1 MLSGSL
7 VLLLVTAGAALVLQG
22 TVAAIV
28 LGQPGEA
35 AALPQGLSVP
45 LLLLFGAYG
54 VLGFLLYAVLFA
66 AAGCLVSRQ
75 EDVNTIVMPM
85 TLISSVGYMIGVY
98 ASLGLLDIRA
108 GWIIALSQVPL
119 LSPFMMLGRITT
131 GEAAAW
137 EVVLSMVL
145 LAVATVGALWLAA
158 RIYAAGVLLYGQR
171 PGVRAVMRL
180 VRSGA

>member
-1 MLSGSL
+1 
-7 VLLLVTAGAALVLQG
+7 
-22 TVAAIV
+22 
-28 LGQPGEA
+28 
-35 AALPQGLSVP
+35 
-45 LLLLFGAYG
+45 
-54 VLGFLLYAVLFA
+54 
-66 AAGCLVSRQ
+66 
-75 EDVNTIVMPM
+75 MPM
-85 TLISSVGYMIGVY
+85 TLVSSAGYMIGVY
-98 ASLGLLDIRA
+98 ASLGLFDIRA

-158 RIYAAGVLLYGQR
+158 RIYSAGVLLYGQR